1 MSHTSSLKPS
11 ARAADIWDEM
21 TSAAS
26 SETLRLRRPL
36 VFLLS
41 ALTLSVPVLSQ
52 PVRAASDQES
62 AFAAMVNDVRDRAG
76 KRQLRLTERLTE
88 LAHRHSKQMARRG
101 ELYHSNLRRVFRGF
115 NFRMVGEN
123 VGYGYSLDQLLNAFM
138 DSPPHHQN
146 LVGQW
151 KRTGVGV
158 WEQGGK
164 IWITQLFYR

>member
-1 MSHTSSLKPS
+1 M
-11 ARAADIWDEM
+11 AADIWNEM
-21 TSAAS
+21 TTAAS
-26 SETLRLRRPL
+26 MATLRLRRPL

-52 PVRAASDQES
+52 PVRAASDQETT
-62 AFAAMVNDVRDRAG
+62 FAAMVNDVRDRVG

-88 LAHRHSKQMARRG
+88 LAHRHSKRMAARG

-138 DSPPHHQN
+138 GSPPHHQN

-164 IWITQLFYR
+164 IWITQLFFR

>member
-1 MSHTSSLKPS
+1 MSHTALLKLS
-11 ARAADIWDEM
+11 ASAADISDNM
-21 TSAAS
+21 TAAS
-26 SETLRLRRPL
+26 IATPRFRRPL

-41 ALTLSVPVLSQ
+41 ALTLSVPVLSH

-62 AFAAMVNDVRDRAG
+62 TFAGMVNDVRDRAG

-88 LAHRHSKQMARRG
+88 LAHRHSKRMASRG

-123 VGYGYSLDQLLNAFM
+123 VGYGYSLDQLLSAFL